1 MTIRHP
7 ARRRGGATTV
17 EFAFVA
23 ILLFMMLFA
32 IFEYGR
38 FLFVYHMTSNA
49 ARDAARFAVVHTSGG
64 TMPGE
69 PAAISVDDVKEVWR
83 TGMFNNVA
91 YGTGMCG
98 MENQIVGYTID
109 VYAVPDSDLFA
120 DPPALDPSGKPV
132 WNAAGFHQM
141 IAVRIHGTYRPVV
154 PTLLRMNSDVD
165 FTVIVLMA
173 SEAN

>member
-1 MTIRHP
+1 MIIRHP

-23 ILLFMMLFA
+23 ILLFTMLFA

-38 FLFVYHMTSNA
+38 FLFVYHLSTNA
-49 ARDAARFAVVHTSGG
+49 ARDAARFACVHTSGG

-69 PAAISVDDVKEVWR
+69 PDTITADDVKEVWR
-83 TGMFNNVA
+83 TGMFNGTS
-91 YGTGMCG
+91 YGTGMIG
-98 MENQIVGYTID
+98 MENQIANRAVD
-109 VYAVPDSDLFA
+109 VYAVPEADLA
-120 DPPALDPSGKPV
+120 ATPQNLDPTGKPA
-132 WNAAGFHQM
+132 WTNAGFHQK
-141 IAVRIHGTYRPVV
+141 IAVRVHGVYRPVI
-154 PTLLRMNSDVD
+154 PTLLRMNSDIT

>member
-1 MTIRHP
+1 MIIRHSS
-7 ARRRGGATTV
+7 RRRGGATTV

-23 ILLFMMLFA
+23 ILLFVMLFA

-38 FLFVYHMTSNA
+38 FLFVYHLTANS

-69 PAAISVDDVKEVWR
+69 PATVSVDDVKEVWR
-83 TGMFNNVA
+83 TGMFNGTA

-109 VYAVPDSDLFA
+109 VYAVPDA
-120 DPPALDPSGKPV
+120 
-132 WNAAGFHQM
+132 
-141 IAVRIHGTYRPVV
+141 
-154 PTLLRMNSDVD
+154 
-165 FTVIVLMA
+165 
-173 SEAN
+173 